1 MKNPI
6 ILAVLF
12 TVISAAAFANSG
24 ATVLSTTSKFQ
35 VVENKNSRY
44 DLYYVSETL
53 GNVTVRILSENGK
66 LINTDKLSDV
76 KAFKR
81 TYHLKGLPAGN
92 YKVEVKNQ
100 EGKASQAIFHNPA
113 IKSSL
118 HSIVGQLPSANRFK
132 VFVGPNMANSKV
144 EVKIYDENDELLLKE
159 SIINVQEGF
168 TKTYDLSK
176 VNSDFVTFR
185 INNGTDATSFAR
197 KLKQ

>member
-1 MKNPI
+1 MKKPI

-24 ATVLSTTSKFQ
+24 ATALSTTSKFQ
-35 VVENKNSRY
+35 VVENTNSRY

-66 LINTDKLSDV
+66 LINTDKLSGV

-92 YKVEVKNQ
+92 YKVEVKNE
-100 EGKASQAIFHNPA
+100 EGKASQEIFHNPA
-113 IKSSL
+113 SKSSL
-118 HSIVGQLPSANRFK
+118 HTILGKLPSESK
-132 VFVGPNMANSKV
+132 YKLFVGPNMTNSKV
-144 EVKIYDENDELLLKE
+144 EVKIYDQNDQLLLKE
-159 SIINVQEGF
+159 SIIDMQEGF

-185 INNGTDATSFAR
+185 INNGTDITSFAR